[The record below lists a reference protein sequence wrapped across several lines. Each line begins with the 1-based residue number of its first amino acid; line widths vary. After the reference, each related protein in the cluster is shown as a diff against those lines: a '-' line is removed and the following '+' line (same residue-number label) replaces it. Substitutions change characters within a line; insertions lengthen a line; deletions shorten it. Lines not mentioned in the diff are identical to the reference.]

1 MKKQIYSYAL
11 IKSFY
16 DKGEDYI
23 DSFWPFAVK
32 IFPSE
37 KTFLSL
43 DTIQTKIK
51 KDFEIKIP
59 LHTLKTI
66 LKKAKK
72 KDYLDQKKERFI
84 LKDTGL
90 KYQNKLETDKEVER
104 RITSLFIDIKE
115 YLNQHGIIKSK
126 SQIESN
132 FLFFV
137 RKNISSIVE
146 CFNPSLASRRPRIT
160 KATIFERQLIEY
172 IDLADK
178 QKPEHYKTL
187 QDIILGSIISTILST
202 QEETEVI
209 EIKKRNFKNSKVILD
224 TSFIFSLLGLSRR
237 QFHEPAKELFDL
249 LKKHKFKIKIY
260 SFTIDEICR
269 VINGYAR
276 EGYRYPVNIRI
287 DDSLYSSLKRKGW
300 KKSDAKEFIMNIEDT
315 LSSSGI
321 HIELVKD
328 IDLENYNPKD
338 NKLRNKIRRYKPDQ
352 GLFFQNHDLAAL
364 ERTKQLRRE
373 PVRKIEDARV
383 FFLAS
388 DKRLSKFNLYEM
400 GHREN
405 GTMCEVILDSLITTI
420 LWLKDPSAKV
430 SLKSLIGIHSRD
442 LFVKRRIWEQFYET
456 IKKLKQEKKVKE
468 EAISMLF
475 YDNYIEDV
483 LSEFDDTEK
492 DEITPEFVL
501 EEIEKASKL
510 PEKKVK
516 RIVKEKEKEFLNRL
530 EEEISKKAQEKDEEW
545 LKKQNKIK
553 EKVLKS
559 AEKSSNYKSL
569 FYTSILSITILI
581 VMLCIYLM
589 LNKWGI
595 PHILSWLIPF
605 FFGGSGIGGI
615 WTKLRKHFKK
625 TLLNSIYIKK
635 LREIGLDGVEEETS

>member
-72 KDYLDQKKERFI
+72 KGYLDQKKERYI

-90 KYQNKLETDKEVER
+90 KYQSKLETDKEVDR

-115 YLNQHGIIKSK
+115 YLNQQGIIKSK

-146 CFNPSLASRRPRIT
+146 CFNPSLASSKPKIK

-202 QEETEVI
+202 QEATEI
-209 EIKKRNFKNSKVILD
+209 MEIKKRKFKNSKVILD
-224 TSFIFSLLGLSRR
+224 TSFIFSLLRLSRQ
-237 QFHEPAKELFDL
+237 QFYEPAKELFDL
-249 LKKHKFKIKIY
+249 LKKYEFKIKIY
-260 SFTIDEICR
+260 SFTVDEICR

-276 EGYRYPVNIRI
+276 DGYRYPVNIRI

-338 NKLRNKIRRYKPDQ
+338 NKLRNKMRRHKPDQ

-383 FFLAS
+383 FFLTS